1 MIALGVL
8 ALSAALSQ
16 ASTPPPAAPNP
27 CYNIIQ
33 NVWDPRF
40 TPGQRWSY
48 HPRPVDEGSTL
59 IITKIDQVPGIGLVV
74 QVDVSNVDYMDIPM
88 RYKIN
93 IRTEH
98 IAIRRDSLNAS
109 VLQMVGIRQLPY
121 DSGFYAKWQSD
132 CVGRTVSTSVTD
144 TITALQAQF
153 CAENVRSTSIPAC
166 KQPPKPAPTPPN
178 PASPTST
185 PPSSAQPA
193 LAPIPTPTPSD
204 TTAHPS
210 LRP

>member
-1 MIALGVL
+1 MIALGIL

-16 ASTPPPAAPNP
+16 ASTPPPAVPNP
-27 CYNIIQ
+27 CDNIIQ
-33 NVWDPRF
+33 NVWDTRF

-48 HPRPVDEGSTL
+48 NHRLVDEGSTL

-74 QVDVSNVDYMDIPM
+74 QADVSKVNYWNTPTRRYMPVSS
-88 RYKIN
+88 
-93 IRTEH
+93 TEH
-98 IAIRRDSLNAS
+98 IAIRRDSLDAS
-109 VLQMVGIRQLPY
+109 VLEMVGIVQQPY

-153 CAENVRSTSIPAC
+153 CAENVRNTSIPAC
-166 KQPPKPAPTPPN
+166 KQPPKPPAKPPTAPTPPAP
-178 PASPTST
+178 PATPPPT
-185 PPSSAQPA
+185 PPSSAP
-193 LAPIPTPTPSD
+193 PTPD
-204 TTAHPS
+204 TIAQPS